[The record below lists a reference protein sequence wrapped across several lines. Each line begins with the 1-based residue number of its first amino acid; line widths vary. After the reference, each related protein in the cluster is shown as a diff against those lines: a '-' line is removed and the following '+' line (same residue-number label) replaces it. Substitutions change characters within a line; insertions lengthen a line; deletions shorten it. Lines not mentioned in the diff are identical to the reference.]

1 MPTNSVNVSNNTGW
15 TFDSPSASIYYM
27 RLYNNGNLSVDAGKN
42 MVFDEVTTST
52 IRLSPSTF
60 YAGEF
65 DEVTNPGVAMR
76 YVNSSTVQI
85 VGTFD
90 ETTTLT

>member
-15 TFDSPSASIYYM
+15 TFDSPSVSPVAV
-27 RLYNNGNLSVDAGKN
+27 RLYNNGNLSVDAAKN
-42 MVFDEVTTST
+42 MTFDEVSITT
-52 IRLSPSTF
+52 IRMSSSTF

-85 VGTFD
+85 NGTFD